1 MGQSGQGTLP
11 HPFRRPPAT
20 AKHAPMLT
28 ALRRL
33 AGTWVAKI
41 LFALLVLSFA
51 VWGIEDVVRDLGRE
65 TAVAHVGGEPIELTE
80 AQANARREMARIAR
94 QMGNRFEPDDNI
106 RRAVAAQALEQ
117 LISDRALRAEARRQG
132 IGAPADAVRNSVFAI
147 PGLRG
152 ADGTF
157 SRPIFDSFLRQNELN
172 EQQFLQV
179 VAGDLL
185 RQQLAGAVRSGAVGP
200 DAMSAPLL
208 AWMMERRAAEVVAI
222 NTAAMPDP
230 EAPTEAQLR
239 RYQENNP
246 ARFSSP
252 EYREAAIVVLSPEGI
267 AAEIEV
273 PDADLAQAY
282 EQRRAQYDTPER
294 RALRQAVV
302 PTEAA
307 AREIATTW
315 RGGADF
321 PAIEAA
327 ATAADGSA
335 ADLGL
340 LDRGTLPLANVAEAA
355 FAAAAEAVT
364 DPVQSPFGWHVIK
377 VDRIEPAAV
386 RTLAE
391 VRDELRAEVARDRA
405 LDMAYERANR
415 VEDALAGGGGLAEV
429 ALRFGAQVAT
439 VTMDATGRDPDN
451 AVVALPV
458 PEGQRA
464 DLLRAVFAA
473 RQGDAPRM
481 SEMGDAFV
489 AVELRAITPPALR
502 PFESVEGSLRAAF
515 DADARRR
522 AAEER
527 AAALLAAVRGGKPM
541 QEAAEEAGFTAQRI
555 GPFGRNPQQAGTLPP
570 ELLAPLFEA
579 RTGDVTMAETRT
591 GFAVARLGEVIPF
604 NPASDPLGLGRIRT
618 EIEQSMQDELEEQYA
633 IALRGRADVRINRTL
648 LDQVSGR

>member
-1 MGQSGQGTLP
+1 
-11 HPFRRPPAT
+11 
-20 AKHAPMLT
+20 MLT

-51 VWGIEDVVRDLGRE
+51 VWGIEDVVRDIGRE
-65 TAVAHVGGEPIELTE
+65 TAVAHVGGDPIELTE
-80 AQANARREMARIAR
+80 AQANARREMQRIAR
-94 QMGNRFEPDDNI
+94 QMGARFEPDENI

-117 LISDRALRAEARRQG
+117 LISDRSLRAEARRQG
-132 IGAPADAVRNSVFAI
+132 IGAPTEAVRNAVFAI

-152 ADGTF
+152 PDGSF
-157 SRPIFDSFLRQNELN
+157 SRIVFDSFLRQNELN
-172 EQQFLQV
+172 EQQFLQI
-179 VAGDLL
+179 VAGDVL
-185 RQQLAGAVRSGAVGP
+185 RQQLAGAVRSGSSGP
-200 DAMSAPLL
+200 DAMAAPLL
-208 AWMMERRAAEVVAI
+208 AWAMQRRTAELITVP
-222 NTAAMPDP
+222 TADTPEP

-239 RYQENNP
+239 RFQENNP

-252 EYREAAIVVLSPEGI
+252 EYREAAIAILSPEGI
-267 AAEIEV
+267 ATEIEV
-273 PDADLAQAY
+273 SDSDLAQAY

-302 PTEAA
+302 PNEAA

-315 RGGADF
+315 RGGAEF

-340 LDRGTLPLANVAEAA
+340 LDRATLPLANVAEAA
-355 FAAAAEAVT
+355 FAAADGQVT

-377 VDRIEPAAV
+377 VDRIEPATT
-386 RTLAE
+386 RTLDQ
-391 VRDELRAEVARDRA
+391 VRDELRIEVARDRA
-405 LDMAYERANR
+405 LDMAHERANR

-439 VTMDATGRDPDN
+439 VTLDSAGRDAQN

-458 PEGQRA
+458 AEAQRA
-464 DLLRAVFAA
+464 ELLRAVFAA

-481 SEMGDAFV
+481 TEMGDAFV

-502 PFESVEGSLRAAF
+502 PFESVEPALREAF
-515 DADARRR
+515 IADARRR

-527 AAALLAAVRGGKPM
+527 AAGLLAAVRGGKTM
-541 QEAAEEAGFTAQRI
+541 QEAATEAGLTAQPV
-555 GPFGRNPQQAGTLPP
+555 GAFGRNPQQAGTLPP

-579 RTGDVTMAETRT
+579 NTGDVTMAETRT
-591 GFAVARLGEVIPF
+591 GFAVARLTGIIPF
-604 NPASDPLGLGRIRT
+604 DTAADPLGMARVRT

-633 IALRGRADVRINRTL
+633 IALRGRADVRINRNL
-648 LDQVSGR
+648 LEQVTGR

>member
-1 MGQSGQGTLP
+1 
-11 HPFRRPPAT
+11 
-20 AKHAPMLT
+20 MLT

-51 VWGIEDVVRDLGRE
+51 VWGIEDVVRNIGRD
-65 TAVAHVGGEPIELTE
+65 TAVAHVGGDPIELTE

-94 QMGNRFEPDDNI
+94 QMGARFEPDDNI

-117 LISDRALRAEARRQG
+117 LISDRALRTEARRQG

-185 RQQLAGAVRSGAVGP
+185 RQQLAGAVRSGALGP

-208 AWMMERRAAEVVAI
+208 AWAMERRSAEVVAV

-230 EAPTEAQLR
+230 EPPTEAQLR

-246 ARFSSP
+246 ARFSTP
-252 EYREAAIVVLSPEGI
+252 EYREAAIAVLSPEGV

-307 AREIATTW
+307 AREIATAW
-315 RGGADF
+315 RGGAEF

-340 LDRGTLPLANVAEAA
+340 LDRATLPLANVAQAA
-355 FAAAAEAVT
+355 FAAADGAVT

-377 VDRIEPAAV
+377 VDRIEPAAI
-386 RTLAE
+386 RTLAD

-415 VEDALAGGGGLAEV
+415 VEDALAGGTPLAEV
-429 ALRFGAQVAT
+429 AQRLGLALVTA
-439 VTMDATGRDPDN
+439 TMDSAGRDPAN

-458 PEGQRA
+458 PDAQRA

-481 SEMGDAFV
+481 TEMGDAFV

-502 PFESVEGSLRAAF
+502 PFESIEGSLQAAF
-515 DADARRR
+515 IADARRR

-527 AAALLAAVRGGKPM
+527 AAALLAAVRGGKPL
-541 QEAAEEAGFTAQRI
+541 QEAAEEAGLIVQRA
-555 GPFGRNPQQAGTLPP
+555 GPFGRTPQQANTLPP

-579 RTGDVTMAETRT
+579 RQGDVTMAETRT
-591 GFAVARLGEVIPF
+591 GFAVARLTEIIPF
-604 NPASDPLGLGRIRT
+604 NPATDPLGMGRIRT

-633 IALRGRADVRINRTL
+633 QALRGRADVRINRTL
-648 LDQVSGR
+648 LDQVTGR

>member
-1 MGQSGQGTLP
+1 
-11 HPFRRPPAT
+11 
-20 AKHAPMLT
+20 MLT

-41 LFALLVLSFA
+41 LFVVLILSFA
-51 VWGIEDVVRDLGRE
+51 VWGIEDVVRNFGRE
-65 TAVAHVGGEPIELTE
+65 TAVARVGGEPIELTE

-94 QMGNRFEPDDNI
+94 QLGNRFEPDDNI

-117 LISDRALRAEARRQG
+117 LIADRALRAEAKRMG
-132 IGAPADAVRNSVFAI
+132 ITAPAEAVRNSVFAI

-157 SRPIFDSFLRQNELN
+157 SRPILDSFLRQNELN
-172 EQQFLQV
+172 EPQFLQV
-179 VAGDLL
+179 VASDLL
-185 RQQLAGAVRSGAVGP
+185 RQQLVGAVRSGAAGP
-200 DAMSAPLL
+200 DAMTAPLL
-208 AWMMERRAAEVVAI
+208 AWLMERRAAEVVMV

-230 EAPTEAQLR
+230 EPPTEAQLR

-252 EYREAAIVVLSPEGI
+252 EYREAVIAVLSPEAV

-273 PDADLAQAY
+273 PDAELAAAY

-302 PTEAA
+302 PNEAA
-307 AREIATTW
+307 AREIAAAW
-315 RGGADF
+315 RGGAAF

-327 ATAADGSA
+327 ASAADGSA

-340 LDRGTLPLANVAEAA
+340 LDRATLPLANVAQAA
-355 FAAAAEAVT
+355 FAAPEGGVT
-364 DPVQSPFGWHVIK
+364 DPVQSPFGWHVLK

-405 LDMAYERANR
+405 MDMAYERANR
-415 VEDALAGGGGLAEV
+415 VEDALAGGTPLAEV
-429 ALRFGAQVAT
+429 AQRFGVQVVTAT
-439 VTMDATGRDPDN
+439 LDSTGRDPEG
-451 AVVALPV
+451 AAVALPV
-458 PEGQRA
+458 PEAQRA
-464 DLLRAVFAA
+464 ELLRAVFAA

-481 SEMGDAFV
+481 TEMGDAFV
-489 AVELRAITPPALR
+489 AVELRAVIPPALR
-502 PFESVEGSLRAAF
+502 PFESVQGSLTAAF
-515 DADARRR
+515 IADARRR

-527 AAALLAAVRGGKPM
+527 AAALLAAVRGGQPM
-541 QEAAEEAGFTAQRI
+541 PEAAEAAGFTAQRI
-555 GPFGRNPQQAGTLPP
+555 GPFGRNPQQAGALPP

-579 RTGDVTMAETRT
+579 QVGDVTMAERRT
-591 GFAVARLGEVIPF
+591 GFAVARLTEVIPF
-604 NPASDPLGLGRIRT
+604 NPASDPLGLGRIRS

-633 IALRGRADVRINRTL
+633 QALRSRADVRINRAL
-648 LDQVSGR
+648 LDQVTGR